1 MSPAFAAIPRLE
13 AAPRP
18 RLFLE
23 AQHGLCN
30 RLRAMASGAAIAEAT
45 GRELVV
51 IWRPDHHCQCDISDL
66 LDYPGPVITDD
77 TADLCRRFSDRVYN
91 YMEIEPGA
99 VFEEPV
105 LAQSPDPAGDVYVR
119 SAYTLVSP
127 HANFDV
133 EQRFLRGLI
142 AAAPVQD
149 LVNTVRHPNDVALHI
164 RMATGPAFDH
174 LSYESPENWPED
186 RHTEMLHWRA
196 KSQPEVFEARLD
208 ALIAAGEIETVFLA
222 ADLPGTYDRFQA
234 RYGDRVAY
242 LPRQLY
248 DRSARQLQYALAD
261 LLLLTEAK
269 RLLASNWSSFSDVA
283 QRLAYPGRPVEQSG
297 KDF

>member
-1 MSPAFAAIPRLE
+1 MTNAFAALPKLEIP
-13 AAPRP
+13 ARP
-18 RLFLE
+18 RLFIE
-23 AQHGLCN
+23 VQHGLCN

-66 LDYPGPVITDD
+66 LDYPGAVISDD
-77 TADLCRRFSDRVYN
+77 TADLCRRFSARVHN
-91 YMEIEPGA
+91 YMEIESGA

-105 LAQSPDPAGDVYVR
+105 LAQTPDPGGDVYVK
-119 SAYTLVSP
+119 SAYSLVSP
-127 HANFDV
+127 HADFEA
-133 EQRFLRGLI
+133 EQRFLRSLVAS
-142 AAAPVQD
+142 AAVQD

-186 RHTEMLHWRA
+186 RHAEMLHWRA
-196 KSQPEVFEARLD
+196 KSQPAVFEARLD
-208 ALIAAGEIETVFLA
+208 ALIAAGEVETVFLA
-222 ADLPGTYDRFQA
+222 ADLPQTYDRFQA
-234 RYGDRVAY
+234 RYGDRLAY

-261 LLLLTEAK
+261 LLLLTQAK

-283 QRLAYPGRPVEQSG
+283 QRLAYPGRPAEQSG